1 MFRRTKPHR
10 SDTSSRTTPTLPPA
24 IATTFEPECRAAI
37 DGVRAALLELYS
49 SVGADPAGPQEVSRR
64 FGVNK
69 TLAWN
74 VSKVMT
80 GDDPMASIPNLPGS
94 SAFQT
99 LLGAIERGGAE
110 SQVVERARAAVRALD
125 ETVERHVG
133 DRSTLELVF
142 DGSSPQSGD
151 FLETSRKLAFRGN
164 SGLLGVQAKVRLMTV
179 MMAPNARDGT
189 RVDIAIVRG
198 YLGLRRLRTD
208 VRWPIFQMRAWGSEE
223 GMVSEDRWRPIE
235 PPAGHSDSPIL
246 RRFSSVGEHDLE
258 LEQSKSGTNY
268 LLAPG
273 PIGNVGAVD
282 CFVGDCARAA
292 ASIYR
297 TTKDSTGEFGATIS
311 APTERLIF
319 DLLVDERLDFMLQPE
334 VRAFMGIFMDSTE
347 DSSAGDLA
355 LAVPKSVVALPG
367 RPPAIAAPGIPQYSA
382 LVKFVNERMGW
393 NGDALRGCRY
403 TLSHPPLGSTILLR
417 FRLPDAPRAKR

>member
-1 MFRRTKPHR
+1 VDDPTHEVRYRIRTPLMTPAP
-10 SDTSSRTTPTLPPA
+10 TS
-24 IATTFEPECRAAI
+24 FEPECRAAI

-49 SVGADPAGPQEVSRR
+49 NVGANPSGPQEVSRR

-94 SAFQT
+94 SAFQS
-99 LLGAIERGGAE
+99 LFAAIERGGGDP
-110 SQVVERARAAVRALD
+110 QVVERARAAVRALD
-125 ETVERHVG
+125 ATVARHVG
-133 DRSTLELVF
+133 DRSTLDLVV
-142 DGSSPQSGD
+142 DGISPASGD
-151 FLETSRKLAFRGN
+151 FLEHSRKLAFRGN

-179 MMAPNARDGT
+179 LMAPNAKDES

-223 GMVSEDRWRPIE
+223 GMTRADQWEPLESIE
-235 PPAGHSDSPIL
+235 RGSAGSPIM
-246 RRFSSVGEHDLE
+246 RRFSSVSERDLE
-258 LEQSKSGTNY
+258 VQHAPTGSNY

-273 PIGNVGAVD
+273 PIGNSGAVD

-292 ASIYR
+292 ASRYR
-297 TTKDSTGEFGATIS
+297 TKKDSTGEFGATIS
-311 APTERLIF
+311 APTERLVF
-319 DLLVDERLDFMLQPE
+319 DLIVDERLEFVLRPE

-347 DSSAGDLA
+347 DTMAGSGMA
-355 LAVPKSVVALPG
+355 LAVPRVVTALPG
-367 RPPAIAAPGIPQYSA
+367 RPPAVTTPGVPQYSA
-382 LVKFVNERMGW
+382 IVKLVNERMGW
-393 NGDALRGCRY
+393 AGDNFRGCRFA
-403 TLSHPPLGSTILLR
+403 LSHPPLGSTILLR
-417 FRLPDAPRAKR
+417 FTLPEAPRSAR